1 MKISHL
7 QCSLCKTTFSPNE
20 VIYTCPHDGAN
31 IDVIPD
37 YENIQ
42 QTVDFK
48 EILSS
53 PRQSIWRY
61 LPLLPLSDPGFEAT
75 PLHRVGWTPI
85 YAPKQLT
92 HQLNVPSL
100 WIKDESP
107 NPSASFKDRASAVV
121 LAKASQEGVRTVVVA
136 STGNAGAATAAMGAA
151 IGLDTVI
158 LAPKN
163 APPAKIAQLL
173 VFGARVYLV
182 DGNYDQ
188 AFELSIA
195 ASKEFGWYNRNTGYN
210 PYTTE
215 GKKTAAFEIWEQVL
229 LNLAPEQTLNIVIPV
244 GDGNII
250 TGIHKGFKDLL
261 RLGWIEH
268 MPRLIGVQAN
278 GSAAIADAW
287 QTNSHEIVPVQANTI
302 ADSISVNLPRDG
314 WRALRAV
321 RESNGCFVKVS
332 DGEILTAITSLG
344 KAGIFAEPAAAAAY
358 AGLVKGINDG
368 SISRENPVMV
378 INTGSGLKDI
388 KACMQAVA
396 QAQIVEPN
404 IQSLRKF
411 I

>member
-7 QCSLCKTTFSPNE
+7 QCSLCKTIFSPNE
-20 VIYTCPHDGAN
+20 VIYTCPYDGAN
-31 IDVIPD
+31 LDVIPD
-37 YENIQ
+37 YENIK

-61 LPLLPLSDPGFEAT
+61 LPLLPLAEPGFETT
-75 PLHRVGWTPI
+75 PLHHVGWTPVYEI
-85 YAPKQLT
+85 KQLSQ
-92 HQLNVPSL
+92 QLDIPQL
-100 WIKDESP
+100 WIKDESS

-121 LAKASQEGVRTVVVA
+121 LAKANQEGKRTVVVA

-151 IGLDTVI
+151 IGLQTVI

-173 VFGARVYLV
+173 VFGADVFLV

-195 ASKEFGWYNRNTGYN
+195 ASEEFGWYNRNTGYN
-210 PYTTE
+210 PYTAE

-229 LNLAPEQTLNIVIPV
+229 TRLDPIETLDVLIPV

-250 TGIHKGFKDLL
+250 TGIHKGFKDLHM
-261 RLGWIEH
+261 LGWIEH

-278 GSAAIADAW
+278 GSAAISDAW
-287 QTNSHEIVPVQANTI
+287 QSNSNEIVPVQANTI

-321 RESNGCFVKVS
+321 RETNGCFVKVS
-332 DGEILTAITSLG
+332 DSEILAAITILG
-344 KAGIFAEPAAAAAY
+344 KAGIFAEPAGAAAY
-358 AGLVKGINDG
+358 AGLVKGIYDG
-368 SISRENPVMV
+368 SISRENPILVL
-378 INTGSGLKDI
+378 NTGSGLKDI
-388 KACMQAVA
+388 KACMQAVP
-396 QAQIVEPN
+396 QAQIIEPN
-404 IQSLRKF
+404 IKSLRKF

>member
-7 QCSLCKTTFSPNE
+7 QCSLCKAIFNPNE

-31 IDVIPD
+31 LDVIPD

-75 PLHRVGWTPI
+75 PLQRVGWTPI
-85 YAPKQLT
+85 YEPKKLANQLSIP
-92 HQLNVPSL
+92 NL

-121 LAKASQEGVRTVVVA
+121 LAKASQEGVHTVVVA

-188 AFELSIA
+188 AFDLSIT

-321 RESNGCFVKVS
+321 RETNGCFVKVS

-344 KAGIFAEPAAAAAY
+344 EAGIFAEPAGASAY
-358 AGLVKGINDG
+358 AGLVKGIYDG
-368 SISRENPVMV
+368 SISRENPLLVL
-378 INTGSGLKDI
+378 NTGSGLKDI

-404 IQSLRKF
+404 IQCLRKF

>member
-7 QCSLCKTTFSPNE
+7 QCSLCKTIFSPNE
-20 VIYTCPHDGAN
+20 VIYTCPHDGGN
-31 IDVIPD
+31 LDVIPD

-261 RLGWIEH
+261 MLGWIEH

-321 RESNGCFVKVS
+321 WESNGCFVKVS

>member
-7 QCSLCKTTFSPNE
+7 QCSLCKTIFCPNE
-20 VIYTCPHDGAN
+20 VIYTCPHDGGN
-31 IDVIPD
+31 LDVIPD

-48 EILSS
+48 EILCS

-61 LPLLPLSDPGFEAT
+61 LPLLPLADPGFEAT
-75 PLHRVGWTPI
+75 PLQRVGWTPI

-121 LAKASQEGVRTVVVA
+121 LAKANQEGKQIVVVA

-261 RLGWIEH
+261 MLGWIEH

-332 DGEILTAITSLG
+332 DSEILTAITSLG

-358 AGLVKGINDG
+358 AGLVKGISDG
-368 SISRENPVMV
+368 SISRENPVLV

>member
-261 RLGWIEH
+261 MLGWIEH

-321 RESNGCFVKVS
+321 WESNGCFVKVS

-368 SISRENPVMV
+368 SISRENPVLV

-396 QAQIVEPN
+396 KAQIVEPN